1 MNNINLEDID
11 KNCKYEGY
19 FWLSDENKPIV
30 FTGEKTLNAEC
41 IAHKNGNKLI
51 NPLLSKNPF
60 LIEGQLY
67 DRENKISFSIK
78 YIDGEYIINKFSLVN
93 EKTDNSDYHSY
104 LSKRMGG
111 RKLVFIQRWK
121 EEEDEL
127 CEGFPVLKP
136 IDFVFVGFKK
146 DKED

>member
-1 MNNINLEDID
+1 MNNIKLGDID

-19 FWLSDENKPIV
+19 FWLSDENQPIV

-60 LIEGQLY
+60 LIEGQLFNRK
-67 DRENKISFSIK
+67 DKISFSIK
-78 YIDGEYIINKFSLVN
+78 YIDGEYVIKKFSLS
-93 EKTDNSDYHSY
+93 EEEIHNSDRQQY
-104 LSKRMGG
+104 LSRRMNG
-111 RKLVFIQRWK
+111 RKLFFIQRWK
-121 EEEDEL
+121 EEKDAL
-127 CEGFPVLKP
+127 CEGFTVLIP
-136 IDFVFVGFKK
+136 RDFVFVGFKK